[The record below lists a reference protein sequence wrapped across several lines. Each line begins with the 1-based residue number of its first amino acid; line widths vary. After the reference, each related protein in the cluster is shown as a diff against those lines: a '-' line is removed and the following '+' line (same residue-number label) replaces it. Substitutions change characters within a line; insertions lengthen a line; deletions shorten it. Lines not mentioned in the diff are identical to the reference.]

1 MSHIIKIKGRNIDQR
16 ELRKFL
22 DEVDWE
28 TMRVEDENGDEAW
41 QSPITGEYFRTKFMM
56 YGHLG
61 AYLRKPNRKDLTEPT
76 RRGYMRALRAGV
88 EPSDAQRA
96 AHRDYVAAQ
105 RAGKKLAASD
115 EMVQERLAEIKQ
127 SKGKTAKTAEFHD
140 RRSKRIAERRARV
153 DAAFA
158 AEEASVS

>member
-1 MSHIIKIKGRNIDQR
+1 MSHIIKVKGRNIDQR

-28 TMRVEDENGDEAW
+28 SLRGEDENGDEIW
-41 QSPITGEYFRTKFMM
+41 QSPITGENFRTKFMM

-61 AYLRKPNRKDLTEPT
+61 AYLRKPSRKDLTEPT

-105 RAGKKLAASD
+105 RAGKKLADAND
-115 EMVQERLAEIKQ
+115 GVRERIADIKQ
-127 SKGKTAKTAEFHD
+127 AKGKKAKTAEFND
-140 RRSKRIAERRARV
+140 RKAERIAVRRARAE
-153 DAAFA
+153 AAFA
-158 AEEASVS
+158 AEEASVG